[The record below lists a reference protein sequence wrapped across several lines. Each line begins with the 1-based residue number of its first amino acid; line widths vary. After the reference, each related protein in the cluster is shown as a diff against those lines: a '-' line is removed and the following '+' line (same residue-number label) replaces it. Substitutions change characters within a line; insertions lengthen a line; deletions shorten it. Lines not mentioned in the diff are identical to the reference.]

1 MKHFI
6 FFFTFLFVFSAC
18 QQNDMVDPTLEQP
31 TKINYS
37 TKNAPFNQKVA
48 KKAEEIAESYD
59 GVPKAISVNTDRK
72 LLLTFQLDHMKR
84 FQLKQ
89 KEKTIEKKLKKSFR
103 DYDVTVSS
111 DMKIYWETEK
121 LINKLENLDKRE
133 MNKKVENIIQLSRE
147 ET

>member
-1 MKHFI
+1 MK
-6 FFFTFLFVFSAC
+6 
-18 QQNDMVDPTLEQP
+18 
-31 TKINYS
+31 
-37 TKNAPFNQKVA
+37 
-48 KKAEEIAESYD
+48 
-59 GVPKAISVNTDRK
+59 
-72 LLLTFQLDHMKR
+72 
-84 FQLKQ
+84 
-89 KEKTIEKKLKKSFR
+89 KKLKKSFR

>member
-1 MKHFI
+1 
-6 FFFTFLFVFSAC
+6 
-18 QQNDMVDPTLEQP
+18 
-31 TKINYS
+31 
-37 TKNAPFNQKVA
+37 
-48 KKAEEIAESYD
+48 
-59 GVPKAISVNTDRK
+59 
-72 LLLTFQLDHMKR
+72 MKR